1 MTFREECAL
10 SICSASRAEP
20 LVVDH
25 FSGTFD
31 FGDLQYFF
39 FLLFGMKS
47 LGRMDG
53 DSSITVSEHYR
64 RRIGGLR
71 KARFTPTGSAR
82 IVSDWLA
89 HFHCDAQ

>member
-10 SICSASRAEP
+10 SICSVSRAEP

-25 FSGTFD
+25 CSGTFD
-31 FGDLQYFF
+31 FGDLQSFF
-39 FLLFGMKS
+39 LFGMKS

-53 DSSITVSEHYR
+53 DSSITVSACYR
-64 RRIGGLR
+64 RRVGGLR
-71 KARFTPTGSAR
+71 KACFTPTGSAH